1 MRTRL
6 KNVSPGDRYFSF
18 IPPHGRTLL
27 QGRQMLVRGDLR
39 TDLASGMN
47 RYNRHA
53 ELVALDAA
61 LAGLDIEYEQL
72 DDSYLLGVAVYDL
85 GDPEITDIYEGVGG
99 LKLWIE
105 KGKLPPGS
113 IIRSVEVDAT
123 IEAMTWYPRSD
134 VWANDLAVYFDYSP
148 ETPGV
153 NVAGQIGGDYELGS
167 CPPGSHIR
175 WSNGN
180 SEVFGTR
187 VHDIKIAGVDFPA
200 GQDLHDMQVS
210 LGNGWRD
217 SGGWAGLVII
227 RYAYPPIPPSS
238 SSSSTPSSSS
248 SSTP

>member
-1 MRTRL
+1 MRTRI
-6 KNVSPGDRYFSF
+6 KNVSPGDRHFSF

-53 ELVALDAA
+53 ELAALDAA

-72 DDSYLLGVAVYDL
+72 DDSYLFGVAVYDL
-85 GDPEITDIYEGVGG
+85 GDPEITDISFG
-99 LKLWIE
+99 LPGMIKWIE
-105 KGKLPPGS
+105 KGKLPVGS
-113 IIRSVEVDAT
+113 ILQSVEVDVT
-123 IEAMTWYPRSD
+123 LEAMSTPNNDTW
-134 VWANDLAVYFDYSP
+134 VNDLSIYFDLSP

-153 NVAGQIGGDYELGS
+153 NAVGQIGGTDPLGNVPLVDHISWNGGDTGVLGS
-167 CPPGSHIR
+167 R
-175 WSNGN
+175 L
-180 SEVFGTR
+180 
-187 VHDIKIAGVDFPA
+187 HDTKIAGLHFPA

-210 LGNGWRD
+210 LANGWVG
-217 SGGWAGLVII
+217 SAGWAGLAII
-227 RYAYPPIPPSS
+227 RYAYPPITPSS